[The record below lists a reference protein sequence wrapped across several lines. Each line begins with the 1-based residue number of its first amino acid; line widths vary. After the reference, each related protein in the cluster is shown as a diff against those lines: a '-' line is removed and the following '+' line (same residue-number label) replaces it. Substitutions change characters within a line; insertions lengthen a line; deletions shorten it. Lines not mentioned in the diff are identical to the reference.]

1 MIAALS
7 TLDTPLGPKLVRPFY
22 IAGSAL
28 ALLLAG
34 IGLLAGVASM
44 ATSATIGLFLIAFG
58 GLTGVTVFLGV
69 RLTAEA
75 VTIVF
80 RQAARPAGPPAG
92 SVVSR
97 TA

>member
-1 MIAALS
+1 MFAALS

-22 IAGSAL
+22 VVGSAL
-28 ALLLAG
+28 AVAIAG
-34 IGLLAGVASM
+34 IGLIVGAALATSSVLLALFVAGFFLLAGA
-44 ATSATIGLFLIAFG
+44 
-58 GLTGVTVFLGV
+58 TVFLGV

-80 RQAARPAGPPAG
+80 ARTAPRPVG
-92 SVVSR
+92 STMSR

>member
-1 MIAALS
+1 MITALS
-7 TLDTPLGPKLVRPFY
+7 TLDTPLGPRLVRPFY
-22 IAGSAL
+22 LAGSAL

-34 IGLLAGVASM
+34 IGLLAGVA
-44 ATSATIGLFLIAFG
+44 ATASSALVGLFVA
-58 GLTGVTVFLGV
+58 GLGLLLGATVFLGV

-80 RQAARPAGPPAG
+80 AQGAARPVG
-92 SVVSR
+92 STLSR

>member
-1 MIAALS
+1 MLSAFS
-7 TLDTPLGPKLVRPFY
+7 TLDTALGPRLVRPFY

-34 IGLLAGVASM
+34 IGLLLGVATMS
-44 ATSATIGLFLIAFG
+44 TSALLGLFVTALG
-58 GLTGVTVFLGV
+58 GLLGVTVFLGV

-80 RQAARPAGPPAG
+80 AQAPRAPL
-92 SVVSR
+92 SR

>member
-1 MIAALS
+1 MITALS
-7 TLDTPLGPKLVRPFY
+7 TLDTPLGPQLVRPFY
-22 IAGSAL
+22 LAGSAL

-34 IGLLAGVASM
+34 IGLLVGAATMAS
-44 ATSATIGLFLIAFG
+44 SVLLGLFVIGFG
-58 GLTGVTVFLGV
+58 GLLGVTTFLGV

-80 RQAARPAGPPAG
+80 AQGKRPAG
-92 SVVSR
+92 STLSR

>member
-7 TLDTPLGPKLVRPFY
+7 TLDTPVGPLLVRPFY

-34 IGLLAGVASM
+34 IGLLLGVATMTWSVLL
-44 ATSATIGLFLIAFG
+44 GLFVIGIG

-80 RQAARPAGPPAG
+80 AQRAAAEAIGAR
-92 SVVSR
+92 VSR

>member
-1 MIAALS
+1 MFTALS
-7 TLDTPLGPKLVRPFY
+7 TLDTPLGPRLVRPFY

-34 IGLLAGVASM
+34 IGLLAGVATM
-44 ATSATIGLFLIAFG
+44 TSSVLLGLFVLGLG
-58 GLTGVTVFLGV
+58 GLLGATVFLGV

-80 RQAARPAGPPAG
+80 AQGSRPAGSA
-92 SVVSR
+92 VSR
-97 TA
+97 TV

>member
-1 MIAALS
+1 MFAALS

-22 IAGSAL
+22 VAGSAL
-28 ALLLAG
+28 AVTIAG
-34 IGLLAGVASM
+34 IGLITAAALTTTSVLLALFVA
-44 ATSATIGLFLIAFG
+44 GFFLLLGA
-58 GLTGVTVFLGV
+58 TVFLGV

-80 RQAARPAGPPAG
+80 AQSAPRPAG
-92 SVVSR
+92 STVSR

>member
-7 TLDTPLGPKLVRPFY
+7 TLDTPVGPLLVRPFY

-34 IGLLAGVASM
+34 IGLLLGVATMTYSVLL
-44 ATSATIGLFLIAFG
+44 GLFVTGIG
-58 GLTGVTVFLGV
+58 VLTGVTVFLGV

-80 RQAARPAGPPAG
+80 AQKAAQRPIG
-92 SVVSR
+92 SQVSR
-97 TA
+97 SA